1 MKIIHKVIYVFS
13 QVEYFFFQSGDQR
26 AYMHVASKHHHDD
39 IRNIIRIM
47 LLLEWFLLSNIAVR
61 SHLFQVLC

>member
-13 QVEYFFFQSGDQR
+13 QVEYFFQSGDQR
-26 AYMHVASKHHHDD
+26 AYMHVASKHHDD

-61 SHLFQVLC
+61 SHLFQVLCC